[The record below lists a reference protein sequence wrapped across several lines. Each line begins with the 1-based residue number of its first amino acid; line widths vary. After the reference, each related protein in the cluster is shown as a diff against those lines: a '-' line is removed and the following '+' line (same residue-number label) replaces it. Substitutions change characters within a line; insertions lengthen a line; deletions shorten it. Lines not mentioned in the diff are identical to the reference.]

1 MAFIDN
7 LAYSLFS
14 ISFASF
20 LLLYTIISMYLVYRR
35 GHKNYAPYVASASVP
50 LLLIGIY
57 MIIQAL
63 WGQFTWP
70 LPGSYNTLFYDPLL
84 ALGLLLVGFFLA
96 VRYES
101 RLEYV
106 GFFGL
111 LVGLMVIAY
120 GVQGYNIGLTSAP
133 LAMLVMYFLYGLSG
147 ILAYPVSLIA
157 DRLPGHR
164 KGNVWAGWYV
174 MLGVFCVVLL
184 LAGLLAAGTGFLAV
198 SQHLISAP

>member
-35 GHKNYAPYVASASVP
+35 GRKNYIEYLGSASVP
-50 LLLIGIY
+50 LLLIGLF
-57 MIIQAL
+57 MVVTGL

-84 ALGLLLVGFFLA
+84 SLGLLLVGFFFA
-96 VRYES
+96 VRYKV
-101 RLEYV
+101 RLAYL

-111 LVGLMVIAY
+111 LVGLMVIVY
-120 GVQGYNIGLTSAP
+120 GYQGYQIGLTSAP
-133 LAMLVMYFLYGLSG
+133 IMMLAMYIFYGASG

-157 DRLPGHR
+157 DRLPGHKR
-164 KGNVWAGWYV
+164 GTVWIGWYV
-174 MLGVFCVVLL
+174 LLFAFCIVLL
-184 LAGLLAAGTGFLAV
+184 VAGLLSAGTGYFAV
-198 SQHLISAP
+198 SQHLLTPP